1 MLCSM
6 DIPGGKLYNP
16 PMFGYILADT
26 RELTPEAKA
35 RYRGCYCGLCRAI
48 GARCG
53 TRCRMCLTYDM
64 AFLALLLGS
73 LYEPPETEV
82 NGPCILHPVGKRY
95 SWRTEA
101 TDYAADLNVIL
112 AYYNCL
118 DDWTDDRRL
127 FRLGEARALR
137 SGAEAAAERW
147 PKKAEAIRDCLR
159 RLGEIEAGREKSPD
173 PGASA
178 FGRLM
183 GELFLWREDRWS
195 GVLRQAGEHMGRFIY
210 LLDALEDLEKDR
222 RRGSYNPLA
231 GMMEEGAD
239 REEVLDILVNQ
250 MSSCADLID
259 RLPLVQDAAI
269 LKNILYTG
277 VWLTL
282 RRKGDKNA

>member
-1 MLCSM
+1 M
-6 DIPGGKLYNP
+6 
-16 PMFGYILADT
+16 ADT
-26 RELTPEAKA
+26 RELTPEEQR

-53 TRCRMCLTYDM
+53 ARCRLSLTYDM

-73 LYEPPETEV
+73 LYEPPETEK
-82 NGPCILHPVGKRY
+82 NGPCILHPLGRRY

-112 AYYNCL
+112 ARYNCL
-118 DDWTDDRRL
+118 EDWADDARIL
-127 FRLGEARALR
+127 RLGEARLLR
-137 SGAEAAAERW
+137 AGAEAAEKRL
-147 PKKAEAIRDCLR
+147 PQKAAAIRDCLR
-159 RLGEIEAGREKSPD
+159 ELGEIEAGRERSPD

-183 GELFLWREDRWS
+183 GELFVWKEDRWS
-195 GVLRQAGEHMGRFIY
+195 PILRQAGEHMGRFIY
-210 LLDALEDLEKDR
+210 LLDALEDLEKDS

-231 GMMEEGAD
+231 GIMEEGAT

-250 MSSCADLID
+250 MASCAGQID
-259 RLPLVQDAAI
+259 RLPLVQDAGI

>member
-1 MLCSM
+1 M

-16 PMFGYILADT
+16 PMFGFVLADT
-26 RELTPEAKA
+26 RELTREEQR

-64 AFLALLLGS
+64 AFLTLLLGS
-73 LYEPPETEV
+73 LYEPPETERD
-82 NGPCILHPVGKRY
+82 GPCVLHPLGKRY

-101 TDYAADLNVIL
+101 TDYAADLNVLL

-118 DDWTDDRRL
+118 DDWEDDRRL
-127 FRLGEARALR
+127 LRLGEAGLLRA
-137 SGAEAAAERW
+137 GAEAAEERR
-147 PKKAEAIRDCLR
+147 PQKAAALRECLDT
-159 RLGEIEAGREKSPD
+159 LKEIEGRREKSPD

-195 GVLRQAGEHMGRFIY
+195 PILRQAGEHLGRFIY
-210 LLDALEDLEKDR
+210 LLDALEDLEKDS
-222 RRGSYNPLA
+222 RRGSYNPLKGILA
-231 GMMEEGAD
+231 EGAT

-250 MSSCADLID
+250 MSSCAGELDK
-259 RLPLVQDAAI
+259 LPLVQDAAI